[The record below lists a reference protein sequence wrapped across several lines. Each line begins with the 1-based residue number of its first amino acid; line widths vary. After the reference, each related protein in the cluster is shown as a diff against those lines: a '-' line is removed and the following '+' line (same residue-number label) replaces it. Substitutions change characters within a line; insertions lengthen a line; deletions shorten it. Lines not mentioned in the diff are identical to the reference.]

1 MEPIID
7 EIDPIEAEVHAIRMK
22 LRDETKGMTREER
35 WAYLDKKSEPTM
47 KKFNIKVVSLPVR
60 RRMHTPEDDAW

>member
-1 MEPIID
+1 MEPILD
-7 EIDPIEAEVHAIRMK
+7 EIDPIEAEVQAIRLK

-47 KKFNIKVVSLPVR
+47 RQFNIKVVSLPVR
-60 RRMHTPEDDAW
+60 RRVPTPEDDEW